1 MNTNALS
8 FSSLPVFAVVAGLVL
23 GGPLTGCASVEEVR
37 QRIEQEGEERT
48 DAGARPSRR

>member
-23 GGPLTGCASVEEVR
+23 GGPLTGCTSVEEVR